1 MRRTATSTHDVSK
14 HTKPPTGRT
23 DSLRQPRQARLQSD
37 PMVEHGT
44 HKHVVCPPPL
54 PSLPV
59 LLMVHT
65 SCPTST
71 LSILAL
77 FLSLPQSPTINP
89 FAFRPLP
96 SSSSHSFFA
105 FLHLSLLQPPFYPS
119 LPHTIHLSTL
129 IFSMYVRIYPTTTI
143 IYLCIYHNTTQSV
156 LLPPAFPSLT
166 FLSSTVQCFLTFIS
180 LSLHSFSIKNQR
192 SYEGKLRHK

>member
-129 IFSMYVRIYPTTTI
+129 IFSMYVYIP
-143 IYLCIYHNTTQSV
+143 
-156 LLPPAFPSLT
+156 LLPSFICAYIITQPRAFFCLPP
-166 FLSSTVQCFLTFIS
+166 FHR
-180 LSLHSFSIKNQR
+180 LHSCLPLFNAFLHSYRCHSIPSQ
-192 SYEGKLRHK
+192 